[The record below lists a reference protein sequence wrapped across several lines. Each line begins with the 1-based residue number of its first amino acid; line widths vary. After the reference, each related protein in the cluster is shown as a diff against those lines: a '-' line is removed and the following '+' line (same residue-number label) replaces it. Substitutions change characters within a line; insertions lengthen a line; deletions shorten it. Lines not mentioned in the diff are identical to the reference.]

1 MTKSGQYSSMS
12 VMHNVKVQCPLKT
25 RKDSLDVLISIRG
38 ILKKTPIML
47 GSMLALQLN
56 MGVFGP
62 FQTPC
67 SAVRLRLLNRFFI
80 FVFCFRQQPFYS
92 TELNSTSETKS
103 C

>member
-1 MTKSGQYSSMS
+1 MSLTTVTRSGQYYSMS
-12 VMHNVKVQCPLKT
+12 VMHNAKVQCPLKT

-56 MGVFGP
+56 MGILGP

-67 SAVRLRLLNRFFI
+67 YCRTFAFAKSFLHFCVLFSATTVLFD
-80 FVFCFRQQPFYS
+80 
-92 TELNSTSETKS
+92 
-103 C
+103 